1 MLIKL
6 IDNIIINQLGFH
18 TTMHDRCI
26 YRRVRD
32 GETQLLLRQID
43 DFLCGVESEQSA
55 RTLLNN
61 IGTKIQFPTKVE
73 QGIIPFKFLGVV
85 KDYNGVDITQTP
97 DYIEMS
103 CKNYIKRLL
112 KSHGWDTT
120 SKLES
125 VLTEDST
132 FKSKSVL
139 TEDSKIPLKSNS
151 KTTEDSKILLDSS
164 NTQTEVLPEMELQRD
179 HELTESKELIQKS
192 IIPSD
197 TSMLPSRKISPLPSD
212 CIKQLFKYEGP
223 AEGSN
228 GHLVLE
234 KSSGFSYCTLLG
246 ELMYSYVTCRPDIG
260 YAVTTLSKVFSAP
273 SFFIINC
280 SKALLSISKVL
291 LIGVFVFNVPNHL
304 IIRILVHWFGIIL
317 MMIYQVPS
325 ILILIS
331 QHYLDLLMQ
340 LTQTI
345 FESDD
350 LQQV

>member
-1 MLIKL
+1 
-6 IDNIIINQLGFH
+6 
-18 TTMHDRCI
+18 
-26 YRRVRD
+26 
-32 GETQLLLRQID
+32 
-43 DFLCGVESEQSA
+43 
-55 RTLLNN
+55 
-61 IGTKIQFPTKVE
+61 
-73 QGIIPFKFLGVV
+73 
-85 KDYNGVDITQTP
+85 
-97 DYIEMS
+97 MS